1 MTSETIVPLSW
12 YQRLTVRSLLA
23 KSLSDRRIMT
33 LLVGVGVGM
42 MSLLVTA
49 MYPSLESSLADLDL
63 GQGMTDFLGGA
74 SLGTP
79 EGWLSAET
87 WSIVAPIAIVA
98 LALID
103 GARSIASEEEDRSI
117 GLLAA
122 NPVGRL
128 RILSDKSIAICVHV
142 LVAAGIIGVLSWL
155 AVLIVGLDMN
165 ASRIWAS
172 TLHLAFLGLMF
183 AGATALVSAVV
194 GKRSTVMLI
203 VGGVAG
209 VAYIVATMLPLF
221 EGVADWARISPWYYY
236 WGDNPMIHGVNWVY
250 IGIMAAI
257 TAALFSITGYLL
269 TKRDLPG

>member
-1 MTSETIVPLSW
+1 MTTETIVPLSW
-12 YQRLTVRSLLA
+12 YQRVTVRSLLA

-33 LLVGVGVGM
+33 LLVGIGVGL
-42 MSLLVTA
+42 MSVMVTA

-74 SLGTP
+74 SLGSP

-103 GARSIASEEEDRSI
+103 GARSIASEEEERSI

-122 NPVGRL
+122 NPVGRV
-128 RILSDKSIAICVHV
+128 RILSDKSIAISVHV
-142 LVAAGIIGVLSWL
+142 LVATGIIGLLSWL
-155 AVLIVGLDMN
+155 AVLIVGLDMD

-183 AGATALVSAVV
+183 AGATAVVSAAV
-194 GKRSTVMLI
+194 GKRSKVMLM
-203 VGGVAG
+203 VGSIAG
-209 VAYIVATMLPLF
+209 VAYIWATMLPLF
-221 EGVADWARISPWYYY
+221 EAVADWAKVSPWYYY
-236 WGDNPMIHGVNWVY
+236 WGDNPMINGVNWGY
-250 IGIMAAI
+250 IATMAVI
-257 TAALFSITGYLL
+257 TVVLFGVAGYLF